1 MKKETVGI
9 IGAGIMGQGL
19 AFQCAKFGH
28 EVVLIDVS
36 REVLQRARAG
46 IRNTG
51 RLDQL
56 MQKQHRSPEGTGA
69 EVLENI
75 SFSEDYHALAAA
87 TVVVENVPEKI
98 GIKLAVYDVLRDI
111 IGDQVL
117 VGVNTSATSITRLAA
132 HLANPSRV
140 VGMHFSNPV
149 HLMPTVEMV
158 KGFYH
163 DAAVIARAD
172 AFLASMRM
180 KGVWVN
186 DSPGFVTNRIMLLY
200 INEAILCVSEG
211 VGPAATVDEIFR
223 ECLSHHMGPLQTA
236 DLIGLDTILNS
247 LMVLYEDFSDSKYR
261 PAVLLR
267 KMVDAGLLGQKSGQG
282 FYKY

>member
-1 MKKETVGI
+1 
-9 IGAGIMGQGL
+9 MGQGL

-56 MQKQHRSPEGTGA
+56 MQKQHRSPEGTQA
-69 EVLENI
+69 DILANI
-75 SFSEDYHALAAA
+75 SFSEDYHALAEA

-98 GIKLAVYDVLRDI
+98 GIKLAVYDALSGI

-132 HLANPSRV
+132 RLPNPSRV

-149 HLMPTVEMV
+149 HLMPAVEMV

-163 DAAVIARAD
+163 DAAVTARAD
-172 AFLASMRM
+172 AFLASLRM
-180 KGVWVN
+180 KGIWVN

-211 VGPAATVDEIFR
+211 VGPAAAVDQIFR
-223 ECLSHHMGPLQTA
+223 ECLTHHMGPLQTA

-247 LMVLYEDFSDSKYR
+247 LVVLYEDFSDSKYR
-261 PAVLLR
+261 PAILLR